1 MIKSPFLNDFIN
13 FHQFQGKSNDCGPYS
28 ASIVISALKKR
39 ILLGK
44 SLSKYFDDYPIQIR
58 FPFFFRIPGWATFP
72 WGITATL
79 KQYGIKS
86 KWRVLIG
93 TADLISELAANI
105 VIVLT
110 GSWSPLTGHYR
121 ILAAFDSDRGWG
133 FIDPAFPE
141 NAVSWQ
147 KDSDFLRS
155 WKAMGRSVII
165 IKTGKYDT

>member
-44 SLSKYFDDYPIQIR
+44 SLSKYFDDYPIQRR

-86 KWRVLIG
+86 KWKILNRKK
-93 TADLISELAANI
+93 DLISSLSQNI
-105 VIVLT
+105 IIVLT
-110 GSWSPLTGHYR
+110 GSWFPLTGHYR
-121 ILAAFDSDRGWG
+121 IFAAYDPGKRWG
-133 FIDPAFPE
+133 FIDPAFQE
-141 NAVSWQ
+141 NVITWQ
-147 KDSDFLRS
+147 KDTDFQS
-155 WKAMGRSVII
+155 AWNAMGRSIII
-165 IKTGKYDT
+165 IKTGK